1 MKKLLLLLPVVA
13 LYGCA
18 TAPYQAVATTQV
30 AATTA
35 VQEYDAWVKAQPGP
49 QNITQNQKVAA
60 LFAKYQQDM
69 EVVCDAGAIYQAAVT
84 STNSVALATLDQAE
98 ANAASDLTDLDNFI
112 ISLGVKLQ

>member
-1 MKKLLLLLPVVA
+1 MMHGLRLNLA
-13 LYGCA
+13 LK
-18 TAPYQAVATTQV
+18 TLHRI
-30 AATTA
+30 
-35 VQEYDAWVKAQPGP
+35 K
-49 QNITQNQKVAA
+49 KVAA